1 MLKEKE
7 IERLNT
13 LYAYE
18 RELYAQGMCAVAG
31 LDEVGRGPVAGP
43 VSVGACILPDQPLV
57 EFLNDS
63 KKVTEKRREK
73 VAAELKALG
82 VPYAVEHVSPEE
94 IDRIGIV
101 VALQT
106 AMRRAVAALSVKPD
120 AVLLDGNPLNLGV
133 HEISIVK
140 GDAKIACISA
150 ASILAKVERD
160 ALMRDYDEK
169 YPQYGFASNKG
180 YASAAHI
187 EAIKEHGLCPIHR
200 VSFCQNFLNERLF

>member
-18 RELYAQGMCAVAG
+18 RKLYAQGMSAVAG

-43 VSVGACILPDQPLV
+43 VSVGACILQDQPMI

-73 VAAELKALG
+73 IAAELKELG
-82 VPYAVEHVSPEE
+82 VPYSVQHIAPEE

-101 VALQT
+101 KALQT
-106 AMRRAVAALSVKPD
+106 AMKRAVEALCVNPD

-140 GDAKIACISA
+140 GDAKVACISA

-160 ALMRDYDEK
+160 ELMRSYDEL
-169 YPQYGFASNKG
+169 YPEYGFSSNKG

-187 EAIKEHGLCPIHR
+187 AAIKEHGLCPIHR
-200 VSFCQNFLNERLF
+200 VSFCQNFVNERLF